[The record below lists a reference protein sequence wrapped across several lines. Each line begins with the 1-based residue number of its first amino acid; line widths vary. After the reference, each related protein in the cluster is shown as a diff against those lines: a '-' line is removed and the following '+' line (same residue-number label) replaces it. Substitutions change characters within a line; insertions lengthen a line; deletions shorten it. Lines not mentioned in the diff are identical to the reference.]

1 MLNRISI
8 HGEHPPGCCLPHV
21 GGKQEHSPAR
31 WGKTNSHNT
40 AVEPPKEILAAA
52 TSSDSAGLSKHLGL
66 PLLAGRCC
74 LHSRSACEAGSC
86 YGDKEERDHSEHR

>member
-66 PLLAGRCC
+66 PS
-74 LHSRSACEAGSC
+74 HEQIVEFTESR
-86 YGDKEERDHSEHR
+86 YKGDAYDFVFELRR